1 MSRRRQR
8 KDEPEGSISDGTPA
22 EVIQVVG
29 RASTIG
35 EVVQV
40 RVRILDGR
48 DKNRV
53 ITRNLRGPVR
63 EGDIMMLRDTEREA
77 RNLRRR

>member
-8 KDEPEGSISDGTPA
+8 KQDSEPGASDGTPA

>member
-8 KDEPEGSISDGTPA
+8 KDESDTSSDGTPA

>member
-8 KDEPEGSISDGTPA
+8 RSDEPETASDGTPA

>member
-8 KDEPEGSISDGTPA
+8 RSDEPDASEGTPA

-53 ITRNLRGPVR
+53 ITRNLRGPIR